1 MTLMLGFGGCRLLT
15 SWGSLPRRSSSILFS
30 MTLPLCGLSQANHN
44 SVTYCTLVTRSQQDH
59 NALLGTLGLED
70 ALRTRH
76 APRARQT
83 QLLELSDVMGAPSVV
98 VAVTLISSPH
108 LLHAAAA
115 AVGWQRR
122 RPNSGR
128 NTAAKHCA
136 PQHNKKVGNCLA
148 AACACTKTCKGMH

>member
-1 MTLMLGFGGCRLLT
+1 MGVSRFLT

-30 MTLPLCGLSQANHN
+30 MTLPLCGLWQANHN

-98 VAVTLISSPH
+98 AVTLISSPH
-108 LLHAAAA
+108 LLHAAA

-136 PQHNKKVGNCLA
+136 PHHHNKKKWETALLHA
-148 AACACTKTCKGMH
+148 HAQKRAKECTRD